1 MSVVTHHAVAR
12 NLYLYFWRFFWLS
25 TVRPV
30 VGMKVLRRGE
40 VNLEHDREKIIITI
54 KTIIIFIC
62 MAFTRT
68 INIKNANI

>member
-1 MSVVTHHAVAR
+1 M
-12 NLYLYFWRFFWLS
+12 
-25 TVRPV
+25 